1 MVILENAIFDIHWL
15 SVHGHEVKNVF
26 AVSFFSLCYEKYITY
41 SISIPKTISR
51 LYGAP
56 RILKKCDFLDILWLP
71 DHADEVKSDCK
82 VSHCLSI
89 ATRISKI

>member
-41 SISIPKTISR
+41 SISILKTISR

-71 DHADEVKSDCK
+71 DHGDQFKNYFS
-82 VSHCLSI
+82 VSHFI
-89 ATRISKI
+89 ALVI